1 MVCDLGTCLY
11 EGLGL
16 YIVMEGFLGVDSGS
30 GSHLMEEVL
39 MLWKSSAAEVIV
51 TPNSDTPYSF
61 AWLDLRVEPVVI
73 QVPAME
79 RPGVQK
85 IV

>member
-1 MVCDLGTCLY
+1 
-11 EGLGL
+11 
-16 YIVMEGFLGVDSGS
+16 
-30 GSHLMEEVL
+30 MEESLMFMCIVL
-39 MLWKSSAAEVIV
+39 WMLSVAEVIV

>member
-1 MVCDLGTCLY
+1 MPV
-11 EGLGL
+11 
-16 YIVMEGFLGVDSGS
+16 V
-30 GSHLMEEVL
+30 
-39 MLWKSSAAEVIV
+39 AEVIV

-79 RPGVQK
+79 RPGLQK
-85 IV
+85 VGTGPWMFPKIMVPQNGW